1 MPHRLLSLTA
11 VAILV
16 AVCGNGQPTS
26 SPTVVTQPPATSAPT
41 DAGAPSP
48 SAAAVATPASTS
60 PFAGKPYSL
69 ALPAGWQSF
78 NLSDPAGAS
87 ALDAFV
93 SANPDMAGA
102 IEAFKKLPN
111 VTMAVNVVLGDV
123 VVALSIPTGG
133 VPLDTLA
140 TTFTAQFAA
149 VPGVKDPPVAES
161 LTLPIGPAVHW
172 HITVEANKPGGGT
185 SQVGESVYLVANET
199 TGVLVEFVEV
209 GGAGVPDEQQ
219 IINSLAFTP

>member
-16 AVCGNGQPTS
+16 AACGSGQPTP
-26 SPTVVTQPPATSAPT
+26 SPAVLTPQAATPAPT
-41 DAGAPSP
+41 AAGPSP
-48 SAAAVATPASTS
+48 SAAAIATPEPTS

-69 ALPAGWQSF
+69 VLPAGWQSF
-78 NLSDPAGAS
+78 NLSDASGTS

-93 SANPDMAGA
+93 SANPEMAGS

-111 VTMAVNVVLGDV
+111 VTMAVNLLLGNV

-133 VPLDTLA
+133 VPLETLA

-149 VPGVKDPPVAES
+149 VPGVKDPPVAEN
-161 LTLPIGPAVHW
+161 LTLPVGPAVHW
-172 HITVEANKPGGGT
+172 HITVEANKPGGGI
-185 SQVGESVYLVANET
+185 SEVGESVYLVANDT
-199 TGVLVEFVEV
+199 TGVLIEFVEV
-209 GGAGVPDEQQ
+209 GGAGIPQEQE
-219 IINSLAFTP
+219 IVNSLAFTP